1 MPQAPLIPYQEPR
14 VEDGALLEQPMLDL
28 LDLDYEAATQV
39 FAQLIPKMNHT
50 PVKMTKKRTYKEA
63 MLTC

>member
-14 VEDGALLEQPMLDL
+14 VEDGVLLEQPMLDL
-28 LDLDYEAATQV
+28 LDLDYEAATQA
-39 FAQLIPKMNHT
+39 FAQLIPKMNYI

>member
-14 VEDGALLEQPMLDL
+14 VEDGALLEQPVLDL

-39 FAQLIPKMNHT
+39 FAQHISKMNYT
-50 PVKMTKKRTYKEA
+50 PVKMTKKRTYKQA